1 MSYVLPTI
9 RYDLCAVNYS
19 LLGIICVLCITH
31 CAIRVDLQLIEVA
44 STKEKVLFQIWKGEL
59 TQAGD
64 GVLSIGKLCYL

>member
-1 MSYVLPTI
+1 MV
-9 RYDLCAVNYS
+9 
-19 LLGIICVLCITH
+19 CVLCITH
-31 CAIRVDLQLIEVA
+31 RAIRVDLQVIEVA